1 MGPLAIG
8 RVGLVDLSSVRFGRS
23 GEEQPLSQSHT
34 SLSVL
39 HSVQCLAGGGTN
51 NWEVEHTGAQ
61 KVGLVDLP

>member
-1 MGPLAIG
+1 M
-8 RVGLVDLSSVRFGRS
+8 DLSSVRFGRS